1 MKNQNKMKNQMKS
14 YVTYFVMMFALLLT
28 TAPAAQAANFTV
40 NMDSDLKDLVPGDGI
55 CHAAYR
61 TCTLRAAI
69 EEANALPGKD
79 NIGFSK
85 SFSEP
90 NALKTIVLTLGQ
102 LEIKSE
108 MSIYGTSA
116 RKLMIDGNNASRVF
130 NVTAPQSHIY
140 ISGLTIQNGFTYTPE
155 FVSCAAGLCLVNGKV
170 FLDRVTVR
178 NNVSTGVNPQLREY
192 GGGLANYD
200 LMQLH
205 NCTVSGNKGG
215 VGGGIYNKGQMYM
228 DNTTVSDNAAG
239 WGGGIY
245 IAGASSP
252 YNPTAFLITFNITV
266 SDNQAQTEG
275 GGVWSNN
282 AFSFTPVNTIVA
294 GNVAPSNND
303 VHGFVNSQ
311 GNNLIENRG
320 SSSGYV
326 ASDLPNGTNPLLGAL
341 QNNGGPTDTHVLMA
355 GSPAIDAGNDCKVY
369 ASINCAPY
377 GDDQRYI
384 GFQRKV
390 GSSVD
395 IGAIE
400 IQTQSAA
407 VVQIGGKIL
416 KPYGRGLNNA
426 IVTLTDEQGI
436 SRSAETDS
444 NGRYSFDE
452 VVTGKAYIVEVES
465 RQYEYDSQELVFAG
479 PRDDVDFV
487 PVQR

>member
-28 TAPAAQAANFTV
+28 TASAAQAAHFTV
-40 NMDSDLKDLVPGDGI
+40 NVDADLKDLLPGDGI
-55 CHAAYR
+55 CRAAYR

-79 NIGFSK
+79 TIGFSQ
-85 SFSEP
+85 SFHEP
-90 NALKTIVLTLGQ
+90 NASKTIVLTLGQ

-108 MSIYGTSA
+108 MDIYGTGA
-116 RKLMIDGNNASRVF
+116 RKLMIDGNNTSRVF
-130 NVTAPQSHIY
+130 NITAPQSQIY
-140 ISGLTIQNGFTYTPE
+140 ISALTVQNGYTYTPE
-155 FVSCAAGLCLVNGKV
+155 FVSCAAGICLVNGKV

-228 DNTTVSDNAAG
+228 DNTTVSGNTAG

-245 IAGASSP
+245 IAGS
-252 YNPTAFLITFNITV
+252 FLMTFNITV

-275 GGVWSNN
+275 GGVWKINGS
-282 AFSFTPVNTIVA
+282 SFTPANSIIA
-294 GNVAPSNND
+294 GNAAPSDND
-303 VHGFVNSQ
+303 IHGLINSQ

-320 SSSGYV
+320 NSSGYV
-326 ASDLPNGTNPLLGAL
+326 ASDLPDGSNPLLGAL
-341 QNNGGPTDTHVLMA
+341 QNNGGPTDTHVLLA

-377 GDDQRYI
+377 GDDQRYL

-395 IGAIE
+395 IGAVE

-407 VVQIGGKIL
+407 VVQIGGKVL
-416 KPYGRGLNNA
+416 KPNGQGLNNA
-426 IVTLTDEQGI
+426 VVTLTGTDGAPRTVQ
-436 SRSAETDS
+436 TDS
-444 NGRYSFDE
+444 SGSYSFDD
-452 VVTGKAYIVEVES
+452 VTPGSSYLISVES
-465 RQYEYDSQELVFAG
+465 RQYSYATQSMFVTEA
-479 PRDDVDFV
+479 RNDVNFV
-487 PVQR
+487 PERD

>member
-1 MKNQNKMKNQMKS
+1 
-14 YVTYFVMMFALLLT
+14 L
-28 TAPAAQAANFTV
+28 
-40 NMDSDLKDLVPGDGI
+40 
-55 CHAAYR
+55 
-61 TCTLRAAI
+61 
-69 EEANALPGKD
+69 
-79 NIGFSK
+79 
-85 SFSEP
+85 
-90 NALKTIVLTLGQ
+90 
-102 LEIKSE
+102 
-108 MSIYGTSA
+108 
-116 RKLMIDGNNASRVF
+116 
-130 NVTAPQSHIY
+130 
-140 ISGLTIQNGFTYTPE
+140 
-155 FVSCAAGLCLVNGKV
+155 NGKV
-170 FLDRVTVR
+170 FLDRVAVR

-228 DNTTVSDNAAG
+228 DNTTVSGNTAG

-245 IAGASSP
+245 IAGS
-252 YNPTAFLITFNITV
+252 FLMTFNITV
-266 SDNQAQTEG
+266 SDNQAQTDG
-275 GGVWSNN
+275 GGVWNNN
-282 AFSFTPVNTIVA
+282 AGGVWNNNPSSFTPVNTIIA
-294 GNVAPSNND
+294 GNGAPSNND
-303 VHGFVNSQ
+303 VRGLINSQ

-320 SSSGYV
+320 NSSGYV
-326 ASDLPNGTNPLLGAL
+326 ASDLPDGTNPLLGAL
-341 QNNGGPTDTHVLMA
+341 QNNGGPTDTHILLA

-400 IQTQSAA
+400 IQAQSAA

-416 KPYGRGLNNA
+416 KPNGRGLNNA

>member
-1 MKNQNKMKNQMKS
+1 
-14 YVTYFVMMFALLLT
+14 
-28 TAPAAQAANFTV
+28 
-40 NMDSDLKDLVPGDGI
+40 
-55 CHAAYR
+55 
-61 TCTLRAAI
+61 
-69 EEANALPGKD
+69 
-79 NIGFSK
+79 
-85 SFSEP
+85 
-90 NALKTIVLTLGQ
+90 
-102 LEIKSE
+102 
-108 MSIYGTSA
+108 
-116 RKLMIDGNNASRVF
+116 
-130 NVTAPQSHIY
+130 
-140 ISGLTIQNGFTYTPE
+140 
-155 FVSCAAGLCLVNGKV
+155 
-170 FLDRVTVR
+170 
-178 NNVSTGVNPQLREY
+178 
-192 GGGLANYD
+192 
-200 LMQLH
+200 
-205 NCTVSGNKGG
+205 
-215 VGGGIYNKGQMYM
+215 M
-228 DNTTVSDNAAG
+228 DNTTVSGNTAG

-245 IAGASSP
+245 IAGS
-252 YNPTAFLITFNITV
+252 FLMTFNITV
-266 SDNQAQTEG
+266 SDNQAQTDG
-275 GGVWSNN
+275 GGVWNNN
-282 AFSFTPVNTIVA
+282 AGGVWNNNPSSFTPVNTIIA
-294 GNVAPSNND
+294 GNGAPSNND
-303 VHGFVNSQ
+303 VRGLINSQ

-320 SSSGYV
+320 NSSGYV
-326 ASDLPNGTNPLLGAL
+326 ASDLPDGTNPLLGAL
-341 QNNGGPTDTHVLMA
+341 QNNGGPTDTHILLA

-416 KPYGRGLNNA
+416 KPNGRGLNNA